1 MTLAFFFSVRKFIS
15 IWGVLLLLLL
25 WIPFLRFFIMNML
38 VCFFEKVKI
47 NILFK
52 FLDFHQYN
60 SFVLQSMQNPHL
72 WACFDISTK
81 PNFGDDYAKCKPVV
95 SLLLKITFLTL
106 YFFLVQPALMLVLM
120 LLLLHN
126 LSSMAR
132 IRSLQCSLSSA
143 VTHLQSLS
151 TGLCPGNRQLTYFRR
166 LSTRNLFALNSLS
179 V

>member
-1 MTLAFFFSVRKFIS
+1 
-15 IWGVLLLLLL
+15 LLLLLL

-106 YFFLVQPALMLVLM
+106 IFSWFSQFLCLCCCCYTTCLQWRELDHFSVRFHPLWHTCSHSPLDYAQVTDNWLTFVDY
-120 LLLLHN
+120 LLGIYL
-126 LSSMAR
+126 R
-132 IRSLQCSLSSA
+132 
-143 VTHLQSLS
+143 
-151 TGLCPGNRQLTYFRR
+151 
-166 LSTRNLFALNSLS
+166 
-179 V
+179 